1 VERFKSI
8 FEGLDVAYGQHQ
20 SQGKRADG
28 KQEGKSYIV
37 KQEVKDELWLEHLNG
52 NGPSLGIIPIMA
64 DNTVRWGCIDIDT
77 YPIDY
82 KKIINSIRNL
92 QLPLVPCRSKSGGMH
107 IFLFL
112 KNPVSARLVR
122 EKLREVASGLGYS
135 SVEVFPKQST
145 ILIEK
150 GDLGNFLNLPYYN
163 SKSTTRYAYKDDGT
177 AATLPE
183 FYVLYDKYVV
193 EDIDKVAIQVSD
205 EVIKDGP
212 PCLQQLC
219 SQGFPEGTRNNGLFN
234 IGVYLRKFDP
244 DNWKTLLEKYNQDYM
259 TPPLSASE
267 VVTVQKQL
275 EKKEYS
281 YRCKEPPINSYCN
294 AKVCRGRKHGI
305 GGNGASL
312 EFSAL
317 TKLET
322 DPPVWFL
329 DVGDA
334 RMELQTEELQIQT
347 KFQKKCMN
355 SLNHMPPLVKQSV
368 WQENIERLMIN
379 LNTIPVSDDGSLAG
393 QFEAHLQEF
402 CTDRAQALNRDELLL
417 RKPWTEDGI
426 TWFRLKDLQDY
437 LTRNKFT
444 YFNTG
449 QLVQALRHLKGK
461 SEKYNLKGRTV
472 RVWGVPAYQ
481 QQDSAFDI
489 KEVDGAPF

>member
-1 VERFKSI
+1 MEEFKNI

-20 SQGKRADG
+20 SEGKRADG

-37 KQEVKDELWLEHLNG
+37 KKIVTDDLWQSHLDG
-52 NGPSLGIIPIMA
+52 EGPSLGIIPIMA
-64 DNTVRWGCIDIDT
+64 DNTSKWGCIDIDT

-82 KKIINSIRNL
+82 RKIINNIRKL
-92 QLPLVPCRSKSGGMH
+92 QLPLVPCRSKSGGLH
-107 IFLFL
+107 LFLFF
-112 KNPVSARLVR
+112 KNPVSAKLIR

-135 SVEVFPKQST
+135 AVEVFPKQST

-163 SKSTTRYAYKDDGT
+163 SKNTTRYAYKDDGT
-177 AATLPE
+177 AATLQE
-183 FYVLYDKYVV
+183 FISLYNNYAVSGTD
-193 EDIDKVAIQVSD
+193 EVAIQVSGD
-205 EVIKDGP
+205 VIKDGP

-219 SQGFPEGTRNNGLFN
+219 TQGFPEGTRNNGLFN
-234 IGVYLRKFDP
+234 NGVYLRKFDP
-244 DNWKTLLEKYNQDYM
+244 DKWKTLLEEYNRNYM
-259 TPPLSASE
+259 TPPLAAQE
-267 VVTVQKQL
+267 VVIVQKQL
-275 EKKEYS
+275 EKKEYN

-294 AKVCRGRKHGI
+294 SKVCRGRKYGI

-368 WQENIERLMIN
+368 WQENIERLMTN
-379 LNTIPVSDDGSLAG
+379 LIKIPVSDDGSLAG
-393 QFEAHLQEF
+393 QFEAFLQEF

-449 QLVQALRHLKGK
+449 QLVQALRNLKGK

-489 KEVDGAPF
+489 KEVDSAPF

>member
-1 VERFKSI
+1 
-8 FEGLDVAYGQHQ
+8 
-20 SQGKRADG
+20 
-28 KQEGKSYIV
+28 
-37 KQEVKDELWLEHLNG
+37 
-52 NGPSLGIIPIMA
+52 
-64 DNTVRWGCIDIDT
+64 
-77 YPIDY
+77 
-82 KKIINSIRNL
+82 
-92 QLPLVPCRSKSGGMH
+92 
-107 IFLFL
+107 
-112 KNPVSARLVR
+112 
-122 EKLREVASGLGYS
+122 
-135 SVEVFPKQST
+135 
-145 ILIEK
+145 
-150 GDLGNFLNLPYYN
+150 
-163 SKSTTRYAYKDDGT
+163 
-177 AATLPE
+177 
-183 FYVLYDKYVV
+183 
-193 EDIDKVAIQVSD
+193 
-205 EVIKDGP
+205 
-212 PCLQQLC
+212 
-219 SQGFPEGTRNNGLFN
+219 
-234 IGVYLRKFDP
+234 
-244 DNWKTLLEKYNQDYM
+244 M

-368 WQENIERLMIN
+368 WQENIERLMTN
-379 LNTIPVSDDGSLAG
+379 LIKIPVSDDGSLAG
-393 QFEAHLQEF
+393 QFEAFLQEF

-489 KEVDGAPF
+489 KEVDSAPF

>member
-1 VERFKSI
+1 MEEFKNI

-20 SQGKRADG
+20 SEGKRADG

-37 KQEVKDELWLEHLNG
+37 KKIVTDDLWQSHLDG
-52 NGPSLGIIPIMA
+52 EGPSLGIIPIMA
-64 DNTVRWGCIDIDT
+64 DNTSKWGCIDIDT

-82 KKIINSIRNL
+82 RKIINSIRKL
-92 QLPLVPCRSKSGGMH
+92 KLPLVPCRSKSGGLH
-107 IFLFL
+107 LFLFF
-112 KNPVSARLVR
+112 KNPVSAKLIR

-163 SKSTTRYAYKDDGT
+163 AKNTTRYAYKDDGT
-177 AATLPE
+177 AATLRE
-183 FYVLYDKYVV
+183 FVSLYNKYSVAGTD
-193 EDIDKVAIQVSD
+193 EVAIQVSGD
-205 EVIKDGP
+205 VIKDGP

-219 SQGFPEGTRNNGLFN
+219 TQGFPEGTRNNGLFN

-244 DNWKTLLEKYNQDYM
+244 DSWKTLLEDYNRNYM
-259 TPPLSASE
+259 TPPLAAQE
-267 VVTVQKQL
+267 VVIVQKQL
-275 EKKEYS
+275 EKKDYN

-294 AKVCRGRKHGI
+294 AKVCRGRKYGI
-305 GGNGASL
+305 GNGSAAL

-317 TKLET
+317 TKLQT

-329 DVGDA
+329 DVGDT

-355 SLNHMPPLVKQSV
+355 SLDTMPPLVKQSV
-368 WQENIERLMIN
+368 WQEIIERLMHN
-379 LNTIPVSDDGSLAG
+379 LIKIPVSDDGSLAG

-417 RKPWTEDGI
+417 RKPWTEEGI
-426 TWFRLKDLQDY
+426 TWFRLKDLTDY

-449 QLVQALRHLKGK
+449 QLVQALRNIKGK
-461 SEKYNLKGRTV
+461 SDKFNLKGRTV

-489 KEVDGAPF
+489 KEIDDAPF

>member
-1 VERFKSI
+1 VEQFKSI

-20 SQGKRADG
+20 SEGKRADG

-37 KQEVKDELWLEHLNG
+37 KKIVTDDLWKFHLDG
-52 NGPSLGIIPIMA
+52 EGPSLGIIPIMA
-64 DNTVRWGCIDIDT
+64 DNTSKWGCIDIDT

-82 KKIINSIRNL
+82 RKIINSIRTL
-92 QLPLVPCRSKSGGMH
+92 QLPLVPCRSKSGGLH
-107 IFLFL
+107 LFLFF
-112 KNPVSARLVR
+112 KKSIAARRIR
-122 EKLREVASGLGYS
+122 EKLREVAATLGHS

-163 SKSTTRYAYKDDGT
+163 AKNTTRYAYKDDGT
-177 AATLPE
+177 AASLPE
-183 FYVLYDKYVV
+183 FIELYNKYSID
-193 EDIDKVAIQVSD
+193 DIDKVAIQVSTD
-205 EVIKDGP
+205 VIKDGP

-219 SQGFPEGTRNNGLFN
+219 TQGFPEGTRNNGLFN
-234 IGVYLRKFDP
+234 IGVYLRKFDA
-244 DNWKTLLEKYNQDYM
+244 DSWKTLLEEYNRNYM
-259 TPPLSASE
+259 SPPLAAAE
-267 VVTVQKQL
+267 VIIVQKQL
-275 EKKEYS
+275 EKKEYN

-294 AKVCRGRKHGI
+294 AKVCRTRKHGI
-305 GGNGASL
+305 GGNGAAL

-317 TKLET
+317 TKLQT

-329 DVGDA
+329 DVGDT

-355 SLNHMPPLVKQSV
+355 SLDTMPPLVKQSV
-368 WQENIERLMIN
+368 WQEIIERLMNN
-379 LNTIPVSDDGSLAG
+379 LIKIPVSDDGSLAG

-417 RKPWTEDGI
+417 RKPWTEEGT

-444 YFNTG
+444 FFNTG

-481 QQDSAFDI
+481 TQDSAFDV
-489 KEVDGAPF
+489 KEIDSAPF

>member
-1 VERFKSI
+1 MERFKSI

-37 KQEVKDELWLEHLNG
+37 KQEVKDGLWLEHLNG

-183 FYVLYDKYVV
+183 FYTLYDKYVV
-193 EDIDKVAIQVSD
+193 EEIDKVAIQVSN

-219 SQGFPEGTRNNGLFN
+219 TQGFPEGTRNNGLFN

-275 EKKEYS
+275 E
-281 YRCKEPPINSYCN
+281 
-294 AKVCRGRKHGI
+294 
-305 GGNGASL
+305 
-312 EFSAL
+312 
-317 TKLET
+317 
-322 DPPVWFL
+322 
-329 DVGDA
+329 
-334 RMELQTEELQIQT
+334 
-347 KFQKKCMN
+347 
-355 SLNHMPPLVKQSV
+355 
-368 WQENIERLMIN
+368 IER
-379 LNTIPVSDDGSLAG
+379 
-393 QFEAHLQEF
+393 
-402 CTDRAQALNRDELLL
+402 
-417 RKPWTEDGI
+417 
-426 TWFRLKDLQDY
+426 
-437 LTRNKFT
+437 KFKR
-444 YFNTG
+444 F
-449 QLVQALRHLKGK
+449 
-461 SEKYNLKGRTV
+461 
-472 RVWGVPAYQ
+472 
-481 QQDSAFDI
+481 
-489 KEVDGAPF
+489 

>member
-20 SQGKRADG
+20 SEGKRADG

-37 KQEVKDELWLEHLNG
+37 KQEVKDELWTEHLNG
-52 NGPSLGIIPIMA
+52 NGPSLGIIPIKA
-64 DNTVRWGCIDIDT
+64 DNTARWGCIDIDT

-107 IFLFL
+107 IFLFF

-135 SVEVFPKQST
+135 AVEVFPKQST

-163 SKSTTRYAYKDDGT
+163 SKNTTRYAYKDDGT

-183 FYVLYDKYVV
+183 FYALYDKYVV

-219 SQGFPEGTRNNGLFN
+219 TQGFPEGTRNNGLFN

-244 DNWKTLLEKYNQDYM
+244 DNWKALLEKYNQDYM

-267 VVTVQKQL
+267 VVTVQKQ
-275 EKKEYS
+275 
-281 YRCKEPPINSYCN
+281 
-294 AKVCRGRKHGI
+294 
-305 GGNGASL
+305 
-312 EFSAL
+312 
-317 TKLET
+317 
-322 DPPVWFL
+322 
-329 DVGDA
+329 
-334 RMELQTEELQIQT
+334 
-347 KFQKKCMN
+347 
-355 SLNHMPPLVKQSV
+355 
-368 WQENIERLMIN
+368 
-379 LNTIPVSDDGSLAG
+379 
-393 QFEAHLQEF
+393 
-402 CTDRAQALNRDELLL
+402 
-417 RKPWTEDGI
+417 
-426 TWFRLKDLQDY
+426 
-437 LTRNKFT
+437 
-444 YFNTG
+444 
-449 QLVQALRHLKGK
+449 
-461 SEKYNLKGRTV
+461 
-472 RVWGVPAYQ
+472 
-481 QQDSAFDI
+481 
-489 KEVDGAPF
+489 

>member
-1 VERFKSI
+1 VEEFKNI

-20 SQGKRADG
+20 SEGKRADG

-37 KQEVKDELWLEHLNG
+37 KKIVTDDLWQSHLDG
-52 NGPSLGIIPIMA
+52 EGPSLGIIPIMA
-64 DNTVRWGCIDIDT
+64 DNTSKWGCIDIDT

-82 KKIINSIRNL
+82 RKIINSIRKL
-92 QLPLVPCRSKSGGMH
+92 KLPLVPCRSKSGGLH
-107 IFLFL
+107 LFLFF
-112 KNPVSARLVR
+112 KNPVSAKLIR

-163 SKSTTRYAYKDDGT
+163 AKNTTRYAYKDDGT
-177 AATLPE
+177 AATLRE
-183 FYVLYDKYVV
+183 FVSLYNKYSVAGTD
-193 EDIDKVAIQVSD
+193 EVAIQVSGD
-205 EVIKDGP
+205 VIKDGP

-219 SQGFPEGTRNNGLFN
+219 TQGFPEGTRNNGLFN

-244 DNWKTLLEKYNQDYM
+244 DSWKTLLEDYNRNYM
-259 TPPLSASE
+259 TPPLAAQE
-267 VVTVQKQL
+267 VVIVQKQL
-275 EKKEYS
+275 EKKDYN

-294 AKVCRGRKHGI
+294 AKVCRGRKYGI
-305 GGNGASL
+305 GNGSAAL

-317 TKLET
+317 TKLQT

-329 DVGDA
+329 DVGDT

-355 SLNHMPPLVKQSV
+355 SLDTMPPLVKQSV
-368 WQENIERLMIN
+368 WQEIIERLMHN
-379 LNTIPVSDDGSLAG
+379 LIKIPVSDDGSLAG

-417 RKPWTEDGI
+417 RKPWTEEGI
-426 TWFRLKDLQDY
+426 TWFRLKDLTDY

-449 QLVQALRHLKGK
+449 QLVQALRNIKGK
-461 SEKYNLKGRTV
+461 SDKFNLKGRTV

-489 KEVDGAPF
+489 KEIDDAPF

>member
-183 FYVLYDKYVV
+183 FYTLYDKYVV
-193 EDIDKVAIQVSD
+193 EEIDKVAIQVSN

-219 SQGFPEGTRNNGLFN
+219 TQGFPEGTRNNGLFN

-275 EKKEYS
+275 EKKDYS

-294 AKVCRGRKHGI
+294 AKVCSGRKHGI
-305 GGNGASL
+305 GGNGSSL

-317 TKLET
+317 NKIRNRSTS
-322 DPPVWFL
+322 
-329 DVGDA
+329 
-334 RMELQTEELQIQT
+334 M
-347 KFQKKCMN
+347 
-355 SLNHMPPLVKQSV
+355 
-368 WQENIERLMIN
+368 
-379 LNTIPVSDDGSLAG
+379 VS
-393 QFEAHLQEF
+393 
-402 CTDRAQALNRDELLL
+402 
-417 RKPWTEDGI
+417 
-426 TWFRLKDLQDY
+426 
-437 LTRNKFT
+437 
-444 YFNTG
+444 
-449 QLVQALRHLKGK
+449 
-461 SEKYNLKGRTV
+461 
-472 RVWGVPAYQ
+472 
-481 QQDSAFDI
+481 
-489 KEVDGAPF
+489 

>member
-1 VERFKSI
+1 MEKFKFI

-20 SQGKRADG
+20 SDRKRADG

-37 KQEVKDELWLEHLNG
+37 KKIVTEELWEAHLAG
-52 NGPSLGIIPIMA
+52 EGPSLGIIPIMA
-64 DNTVRWGCIDIDT
+64 DNTARWGCIDIDT

-82 KKIINSIRNL
+82 RSIINSFRKL
-92 QLPLVPCRSKSGGMH
+92 QIPLVPCRSKSGGLH
-107 IFLFL
+107 LFLFFKKPIAAKL
-112 KNPVSARLVR
+112 IR
-122 EKLREVASGLGYS
+122 EKLREVAAALGYS

-163 SKSTTRYAYKDDGT
+163 AKSTTRYAYKDDGT
-177 AATLPE
+177 AASLPE
-183 FYVLYDKYVV
+183 FIELYNKYAVD
-193 EDIDKVAIQVSD
+193 DIDKIAIQVSTD
-205 EVIKDGP
+205 VIKDGP

-219 SQGFPEGTRNNGLFN
+219 TQGFPEGTRNNGLFN
-234 IGVYLRKFDP
+234 IGVYLRKFDA
-244 DNWKTLLEKYNQDYM
+244 DKWKILLEEYNRNYM
-259 TPPLSASE
+259 TPPLAAQE
-267 VVTVQKQL
+267 VILIQKQL
-275 EKKEYS
+275 EKKDYN

-294 AKVCRGRKHGI
+294 AKVCRTRKHGI
-305 GGNGASL
+305 GGNGAAL

-317 TKLET
+317 TKLQT

-329 DVGDA
+329 DVGDT

-355 SLNHMPPLVKQSV
+355 SLDTMPPLVKQSV
-368 WQENIERLMIN
+368 WQEIVERLMNN
-379 LNTIPVSDDGSLAG
+379 LIKIPVSDDGSLAG

>member
-1 VERFKSI
+1 VEKFKLI

-20 SQGKRADG
+20 SERKRADG
-28 KQEGKSYIV
+28 KEEGKSYIV
-37 KQEVKDELWLEHLNG
+37 KKIVTEELWEAHIAG
-52 NGPSLGIIPIMA
+52 EGPSLGIIPIMA
-64 DNTVRWGCIDIDT
+64 DNTARWGCIDIDT

-82 KKIINSIRNL
+82 RSIINSFRKL
-92 QLPLVPCRSKSGGMH
+92 QIPLVPCRSKSGGIH
-107 IFLFL
+107 LFLFFKKPIAAKL
-112 KNPVSARLVR
+112 IR
-122 EKLREVASGLGYS
+122 EKLREVAAALGHAD
-135 SVEVFPKQST
+135 VEVFPKQST

-163 SKSTTRYAYKDDGT
+163 AKNSTRYAYKDDGT
-177 AATLPE
+177 AASLLE
-183 FYVLYDKYVV
+183 FIELYNKYSID
-193 EDIDKVAIQVSD
+193 DIDKVAIQVSGD
-205 EVIKDGP
+205 VIKDGP

-219 SQGFPEGTRNNGLFN
+219 TQGFPEGTRNNGLFN
-234 IGVYLRKFDP
+234 IGVYLRKFDA
-244 DNWKTLLEKYNQDYM
+244 DKWKILLEEYNRNYM
-259 TPPLSASE
+259 NPPLAAAE
-267 VVTVQKQL
+267 VIIIQKQL
-275 EKKEYS
+275 EKKDYN

-294 AKVCRGRKHGI
+294 AKVCRTRKHGI
-305 GGNGASL
+305 SGNGASL

-317 TKLET
+317 TKLQT

-329 DVGDA
+329 DVGDT

-355 SLNHMPPLVKQSV
+355 SLDTMPPLVKQSV
-368 WQENIERLMIN
+368 WQEIVERLMNN
-379 LNTIPVSDDGSLAG
+379 LIKIPVSDDGSLAG

-417 RKPWTEDGI
+417 RKPWTEEGT

-444 YFNTG
+444 FFNTG

-481 QQDSAFDI
+481 TQDSAFDV
-489 KEVDGAPF
+489 KEIDSAPF

>member
-1 VERFKSI
+1 MEEFKDI

-20 SQGKRADG
+20 SEGKRADG

-37 KQEVKDELWLEHLNG
+37 KKIVTDDLWQSHLDG
-52 NGPSLGIIPIMA
+52 EGPSLGIIPIMA
-64 DNTVRWGCIDIDT
+64 DNTSKWGCIDIDT

-82 KKIINSIRNL
+82 RKIINNIRKL
-92 QLPLVPCRSKSGGMH
+92 QLPLVPCRSKSGGLH
-107 IFLFL
+107 LFLFF
-112 KNPVSARLVR
+112 KNPVSAKLIR

-135 SVEVFPKQST
+135 AVEVFPKQST

-163 SKSTTRYAYKDDGT
+163 SKNTTRYAYKDDGT
-177 AATLPE
+177 AATLQE
-183 FYVLYDKYVV
+183 FISLYNNYAVSGTD
-193 EDIDKVAIQVSD
+193 EVAIQVSGD
-205 EVIKDGP
+205 VIKDGP

-219 SQGFPEGTRNNGLFN
+219 TQGFPEGTRNNGLFN

-244 DNWKTLLEKYNQDYM
+244 DKWKTLLEEYNRNYM
-259 TPPLSASE
+259 TPPLAAQE
-267 VVTVQKQL
+267 VVIVQKQL
-275 EKKEYS
+275 EKKEYN

-294 AKVCRGRKHGI
+294 AKVCRGRKYGI

-368 WQENIERLMIN
+368 WQENIERLMTN
-379 LNTIPVSDDGSLAG
+379 LIKIPVSDDGSLAG
-393 QFEAHLQEF
+393 QFEAFLQEF

-449 QLVQALRHLKGK
+449 QLVQALRNLKGK

-489 KEVDGAPF
+489 KEVDSAPF

>member
-1 VERFKSI
+1 MEKFKFI

-20 SQGKRADG
+20 SEGKRADG

-37 KQEVKDELWLEHLNG
+37 KKIVTEELWEAHIAG
-52 NGPSLGIIPIMA
+52 EGPSLGIIPIMA
-64 DNTVRWGCIDIDT
+64 DNTARWGCIDIDT

-82 KKIINSIRNL
+82 RSIINSFRKL
-92 QLPLVPCRSKSGGMH
+92 QIPLVPCRSKSGGLH
-107 IFLFL
+107 LFLFFKKPIAAKL
-112 KNPVSARLVR
+112 IR
-122 EKLREVASGLGYS
+122 EKLREVAAALGYAD
-135 SVEVFPKQST
+135 VEVFPKQST

-163 SKSTTRYAYKDDGT
+163 AKNSTRYAYKDDGT
-177 AATLPE
+177 AASLLE
-183 FYVLYDKYVV
+183 FIELYNKYSID
-193 EDIDKVAIQVSD
+193 DIDKVAIQVSGD
-205 EVIKDGP
+205 VIKDGP

-219 SQGFPEGTRNNGLFN
+219 TQGFPEGTRNNGLFN
-234 IGVYLRKFDP
+234 IGVYLRKFDA
-244 DNWKTLLEKYNQDYM
+244 DNWKILLEEYNRNYM
-259 TPPLSASE
+259 TPPLAAAE
-267 VVTVQKQL
+267 VILIQKQL
-275 EKKEYS
+275 EKKDYN

-294 AKVCRGRKHGI
+294 AKVCRTRKHGI

-317 TKLET
+317 TKLQT

-329 DVGDA
+329 DVGDT

-355 SLNHMPPLVKQSV
+355 SLDTMPPLVKQSV
-368 WQENIERLMIN
+368 WQEIVERLMNN
-379 LNTIPVSDDGSLAG
+379 LIKIPVSDDGSLAG

-417 RKPWTEDGI
+417 RKPWTEEGT

-444 YFNTG
+444 FFNTG

-481 QQDSAFDI
+481 TQDSAFDV
-489 KEVDGAPF
+489 KEIDSAPF

>member
-1 VERFKSI
+1 MEEFKNI

-20 SQGKRADG
+20 SEGKRADG

-37 KQEVKDELWLEHLNG
+37 KQIVEEKLWQAHLDG
-52 NGPSLGIIPIMA
+52 EGPSLGIIPIRA
-64 DNTVRWGCIDIDT
+64 DNTAKWGCIDIDT

-82 KKIINSIRNL
+82 RKIINNIRKL
-92 QLPLVPCRSKSGGMH
+92 QLPLVPCRSKSGGLH
-107 IFLFL
+107 LFLFF
-112 KNPVSARLVR
+112 KNPVSAKLIR

-163 SKSTTRYAYKDDGT
+163 SKNTTRYAYKDDGT

-183 FYVLYDKYVV
+183 FISLYNKYSVSGTD
-193 EDIDKVAIQVSD
+193 EVAIQVSGD
-205 EVIKDGP
+205 VIKDGP

-219 SQGFPEGTRNNGLFN
+219 TQGFPEGTRNNGLFN

-244 DNWKTLLEKYNQDYM
+244 DGWKTLLEEYNRNYM
-259 TPPLSASE
+259 TPPLAAQE
-267 VVTVQKQL
+267 VVIVQKQL
-275 EKKEYS
+275 EKKEYN

-294 AKVCRGRKHGI
+294 SKVCRGRKYGI
-305 GGNGASL
+305 GNGSAAL

-317 TKLET
+317 TKLQT

-329 DVGDA
+329 DVGDT

-355 SLNHMPPLVKQSV
+355 SLDTMPPLVKQSV
-368 WQENIERLMIN
+368 WQETIERLMTN
-379 LNTIPVSDDGSLAG
+379 LIKIPVSDDGSLAG
-393 QFEAHLQEF
+393 QFEAFLQEF

-449 QLVQALRHLKGK
+449 QLVQALRNLKGK

>member
-1 VERFKSI
+1 MEEFKNI

-20 SQGKRADG
+20 SEGKRADG

-37 KQEVKDELWLEHLNG
+37 KQEVTNELWVEHLNG

-64 DNTVRWGCIDIDT
+64 DNTARWGCIDIDT

-82 KKIINSIRNL
+82 RKIINSIRKL
-92 QLPLVPCRSKSGGMH
+92 QLPLIPCRSKSGGLH
-107 IFLFL
+107 LFLFF
-112 KNPVSARLVR
+112 KNPVSAKLIR

-163 SKSTTRYAYKDDGT
+163 AKNSTRYAYKDDGT
-177 AATLPE
+177 AATLQE
-183 FYVLYDKYVV
+183 FISLYNKYAVSGTD
-193 EDIDKVAIQVSD
+193 EVAIQVSGD
-205 EVIKDGP
+205 VIKDGP

-219 SQGFPEGTRNNGLFN
+219 TQGFSEGGRNNGLFN

-244 DNWKTLLEKYNQDYM
+244 DNWKTLLEEYNRNYM

-275 EKKEYS
+275 EKKDYN
-281 YRCKEPPINSYCN
+281 YRCKEPPINAYCN
-294 AKVCRGRKHGI
+294 AKVCKGRKYGI
-305 GGNGASL
+305 GGNGSSL

-317 TKLET
+317 TKLCT

-329 DVGDA
+329 DVGDT

-368 WQENIERLMIN
+368 WQEAIERLMIN

-417 RKPWTEDGI
+417 RKPWTEEGV

-449 QLVQALRHLKGK
+449 QLVQALRNLKGK
-461 SEKYNLKGRTV
+461 SDKFNLKGRTV

-489 KEVDGAPF
+489 KEVDSAPF